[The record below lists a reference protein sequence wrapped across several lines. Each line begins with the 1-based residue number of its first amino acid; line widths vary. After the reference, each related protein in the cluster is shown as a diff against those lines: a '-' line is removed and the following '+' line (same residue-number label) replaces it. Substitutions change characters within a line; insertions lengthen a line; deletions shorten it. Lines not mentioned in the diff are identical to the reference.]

1 MVKRTS
7 LPIVSSVG
15 SALEYARGAVFP
27 VKAIVLTWSV
37 RDGRVGFVGEEE
49 IVVGGVV
56 KGAVTVVVAIRSENQ
71 RKGIVEVSS
80 E

>member
-7 LPIVSSVG
+7 RPIVSSVG

-27 VKAIVLTWSV
+27 SKAIVLTWSV

-56 KGAVTVVVAIRSENQ
+56 KGAVTALVAIRSENQ